1 MRLITDLR
9 AYQTRNLQR
18 LVLAIGNFDGF
29 HLGHQKILAYVVKQA
44 RKNHALSAVLTFR
57 NHPQVVLHPQK
68 KKLLLFSFDQK
79 LAFLQKA
86 GVDICL
92 APFFTR
98 VFSKMSREVFVE
110 KILAK
115 QLRVLEVCM
124 GVDARFGYRRRGT
137 TSLMENLARKYGF
150 LFKRMKPVLIGK
162 RPVSSSWIREL
173 LVKGEIEKV
182 NRCLGRPFSIWGDIV
197 RGKGHGIHLG
207 FPTANLESY
216 ANIQIPLGVYVA
228 SARFLRRKMSFAT
241 ASDDSIRFFKEVSP
255 WIPGVMNF
263 GKRPTYPSS
272 ETPQPV
278 LETHLFD
285 FKKRVYGKT
294 MEVAL
299 HKFIR
304 PEKRFAD
311 EGVLKKQIGKD
322 VEVAR
327 KWHRKRPR

>member
-9 AYQTRNLQR
+9 AYRTRNLQR

-98 VFSKMSREVFVE
+98 VFFKMSPEVFVE

-150 LFKRMKPVLIGK
+150 LFKRMEPVLIGK
-162 RPVSSSWIREL
+162 RPVSSSDQGTFGGRE
-173 LVKGEIEKV
+173 IAKV
-182 NRCLGRPFSIWGDIV
+182 NRYLGRPFSIWGILF
-197 RGKGHGIHLG
+197 GKGHGIHLG
-207 FPTANLESY
+207 FPTANLGILCQHTDS
-216 ANIQIPLGVYVA
+216 LGVYVA
-228 SARFLRRKMSFAT
+228 SARF
-241 ASDDSIRFFKEVSP
+241 
-255 WIPGVMNF
+255 
-263 GKRPTYPSS
+263 
-272 ETPQPV
+272 
-278 LETHLFD
+278 
-285 FKKRVYGKT
+285 YGG
-294 MEVAL
+294 
-299 HKFIR
+299 R
-304 PEKRFAD
+304 
-311 EGVLKKQIGKD
+311 
-322 VEVAR
+322 
-327 KWHRKRPR
+327 